1 MSPERSPGDVDEKPL
16 SRPRVKIC
24 GVTTSGEA
32 LLAVRLG
39 ADYLG
44 LNFHPPSPRYLAPR
58 EAARIAAAVRDASRR
73 EVTLVGVFVNRPV
86 PEVEAVLRQVGLD
99 LVQLHGDEPPAEV
112 AAFGGRAIKAFR
124 VQERFEA
131 DLVRGYESAWGYL
144 VDYRDPRL
152 YGGSGHS
159 WDFSTL
165 AGTRLGK
172 PTFIAGGLGPH
183 NVRAAIAAAQP
194 WGIDVCSGV
203 ESEPGRKDSELL
215 QRLFKEIED
224 GQGPFAS

>member
-1 MSPERSPGDVDEKPL
+1 MSREPSPGEGGGAPF

-24 GVTTSGEA
+24 GVRTSEEA
-32 LLAVRLG
+32 LLAAHLG

-44 LNFHPPSPRYLAPR
+44 LNFYPPSPRYVEPR
-58 EAARIAAAVRDASRR
+58 EAARIAGAVRTGSSRD
-73 EVTLVGVFVNRPV
+73 VSIVGVFVNLPV
-86 PEVEAVLRQVGLD
+86 AEVKAVRREVGLD

-112 AAFGGRAIKAFR
+112 AAFGGRAIKVFR
-124 VQERFEA
+124 IEERFRS

-152 YGGSGHS
+152 FGGTGHS

-165 AGTRLGK
+165 SGQRLGK

-183 NVRAAIAAAQP
+183 NVRAALAAAHP

-203 ESEPGRKDSELL
+203 ESEPGKKDGELL
-215 QRLFKEIED
+215 QRLFKEIEH
-224 GQGPFAS
+224 GQSPVAS